1 MAELAEAGTLS
12 SDEYEELD
20 DILTELERLERI
32 HHSET
37 DLLYFALEY
46 FSESHN
52 PGNPGNW
59 DAFELDSVDD
69 AATFHKEICAS
80 IDEVSNVNKNAKI
93 ARAAPRS
100 HGKSSYLSKAAP
112 LRETVFRKRK
122 YIMIISETPS
132 VSGPN
137 LEWLSGQLKTNA
149 KLRAD
154 YGPLLSPKQQ
164 MNPKDNS
171 ETFVA
176 YEQQADGTPRMLT
189 MVQAAST
196 GQTLRGRNWN
206 GVRPDLVI
214 GDDLEDIR
222 TNAATKEQRG
232 KLKDWF
238 SQTVMPLGGPKDEKT
253 AFIVMGTV
261 VHEASLLNDLIL
273 NRADFKSHKYKA
285 LIELPERMDLWGKC
299 QEIYQSAQIPV
310 NQRETQARDFYE
322 ANKSEM
328 DQGAVVLWPE
338 VQPIWKLMTWK
349 WANGSKAFNTEY
361 QNEPR
366 DEESMIFNPD
376 TFRYYDESDL
386 IDNNGRRLP
395 LEYYSFW
402 DVAAGKSSRSDYNAI
417 VTLGR
422 DRRTGV
428 MYVIDAWAKKCPAHK
443 ALEMAVEKIREY
455 GHKVFA
461 VETIG
466 VGHDMHRQL
475 RDRLMKER
483 IYGTKL
489 KPIAHQ
495 GANKEKRIE
504 ALEPLCETGFLR
516 FKKGQ
521 SLLLEQ
527 LEQFPSG
534 QHDDLP
540 DACSGVV
547 SMLGTNRRKSYVN
560 KPPGLLD

>member
-1 MAELAEAGTLS
+1 MLEAEIKAGLAPE
-12 SDEYEELD
+12 EYEELD
-20 DILTELERLERI
+20 ELVSELERLKRI
-32 HHSET
+32 HRAET
-37 DLLYFALEY
+37 DLLFFAWEY
-46 FSESHN
+46 FSETRN
-52 PGNPGNW
+52 PGNSGNW
-59 DAFELDSVDD
+59 DGFELESLDD
-69 AATFHKEICAS
+69 AAKFHQEICAS
-80 IDEVSNVNKNAKI
+80 IDEVSNVHRNAMI

-100 HGKSSYLSKAAP
+100 HGKSTYLSKATP

-122 YIMIISETPS
+122 YIIIISETPT
-132 VSGPN
+132 VSESN

-154 YGPLLSPKQQ
+154 FGPLLSPKQQ
-164 MNPKDNS
+164 MNDKDNS
-171 ETFVA
+171 REFVA
-176 YEQQADGTPRMLT
+176 WEPIGNGEKKKTT
-189 MVQAAST
+189 IVQAAST
-196 GQTLRGRNWN
+196 GQALRGRNWD
-206 GVRPDLVI
+206 GTRPDLII
-214 GDDLEDIR
+214 GDDLEDIK
-222 TNAATKEQRG
+222 TNAATKEQRE
-232 KLKDWF
+232 KLRDWF
-238 SQTVMPLGGPKDEKT
+238 SQTVMPLGDPKGEKT

-261 VHEASLLNDLIL
+261 VHEASLLNDLL
-273 NRADFKSHKYKA
+273 HNRADFKSHKYKA
-285 LIELPERMDLWGKC
+285 LIEMPERMDLWGKC
-299 QEIYQSAQIPV
+299 QALYQSDQLPI
-310 NQRETQARDFYE
+310 NEREVKAKEFYE
-322 ANKSEM
+322 ANRAAMNE
-328 DQGAVVLWPE
+328 GAVVLWPE

-376 TFRYYDESDL
+376 IFRYFDESDL
-386 IDNNGRRLP
+386 IDREGRRLP
-395 LEYYSFW
+395 LDYYAFW

-560 KPPGLLD
+560 KPPGL